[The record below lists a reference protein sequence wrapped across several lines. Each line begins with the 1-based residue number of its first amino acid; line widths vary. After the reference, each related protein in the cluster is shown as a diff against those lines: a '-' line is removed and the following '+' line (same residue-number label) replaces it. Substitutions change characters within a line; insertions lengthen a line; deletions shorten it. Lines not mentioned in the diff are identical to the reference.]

1 MTTSNTTIPIQS
13 PHNSRKD
20 LLFQGRLAGER
31 FYDVSSTGEK
41 VPFRRIRLSPTPQA
55 FGGQPQPSVYLTD
68 VTGPFGENANNET
81 PVKRQ
86 RPLPGS
92 PTQLA
97 AARAGIVTPEMAYVA
112 TRENLCRQ
120 QLKTEVEAQG
130 NEKLIKLLSPAL
142 DAPLF
147 TPEQIRDL
155 VATRQAVIPC
165 NFNHPECE
173 PMVIGKH
180 FATKVNANIG
190 TSSSSKNWREELD
203 KLKESL
209 LCGADTV
216 MDLSTGKSI
225 IQTREMILRHSP
237 VPIGTVPLYETL
249 ERAGGKPELMSWD
262 IFKEVMIDQAEQGV
276 DYMTI
281 HAGLLNSHVELTRS
295 RLDHSLDAQAWK
307 REFPL

>member
-1 MTTSNTTIPIQS
+1 M
-13 PHNSRKD
+13 
-20 LLFQGRLAGER
+20 
-31 FYDVSSTGEK
+31 
-41 VPFRRIRLSPTPQA
+41 
-55 FGGQPQPSVYLTD
+55 
-68 VTGPFGENANNET
+68 
-81 PVKRQ
+81 
-86 RPLPGS
+86 
-92 PTQLA
+92 
-97 AARAGIVTPEMAYVA
+97 
-112 TRENLCRQ
+112 
-120 QLKTEVEAQG
+120 EALG

-237 VPIGTVPLYETL
+237 VPSVPCLST
-249 ERAGGKPELMSWD
+249 KPWNAPEESP
-262 IFKEVMIDQAEQGV
+262 
-276 DYMTI
+276 
-281 HAGLLNSHVELTRS
+281 S
-295 RLDHSLDAQAWK
+295 
-307 REFPL
+307 

>member
-216 MDLSTGKSI
+216 MDLSTGNPSSR
-225 IQTREMILRHSP
+225 RE
-237 VPIGTVPLYETL
+237 
-249 ERAGGKPELMSWD
+249 K
-262 IFKEVMIDQAEQGV
+262 
-276 DYMTI
+276 
-281 HAGLLNSHVELTRS
+281 
-295 RLDHSLDAQAWK
+295 
-307 REFPL
+307 